1 VARFSFRLD
10 PLLRLRRRA
19 EEDAKVAL
27 GKAVAR
33 EEKAREVLERL
44 QAELEESIAD
54 QRRAREGDIWI
65 EGQLLSMGWNAG
77 RKTEIAAQQERIA
90 EAARKVAEARGAL
103 VEARRGVQILEKL
116 RDRRLEQW
124 KLSEKR
130 REQATLS
137 DIAAQRWMRS
147 HHEGP

>member
-1 VARFSFRLD
+1 MPRFAFRLD

-27 GKAVAR
+27 GKAIAR
-33 EEKAREVLERL
+33 EEKAREALARLEG
-44 QAELEESIAD
+44 ELEDSIAG
-54 QRRAREGDIWI
+54 QRRAREGEIWI
-65 EGQLLSMGWNAG
+65 EGQLLSMGWNAA
-77 RKTEIAAQQERIA
+77 RKGEIAAQKGRIA
-90 EAARKVAEARGAL
+90 EEAAKVLEARAAL
-103 VEARRGVQILEKL
+103 AEARRGVQILEKL

-124 KLSEKR
+124 RLAEKR

-137 DIAAQRWMRS
+137 DIAGQRWLRA